1 MRIAKIRIVKTVLIF
16 CILTLLPLGA
26 WAKVDLP
33 RGLNTR
39 ERQRVLEILGPGS
52 GLRVLGDPYPLGGY
66 SGVEIGVSYETIS
79 TTDFSGLGSKPPL
92 QGETSYLQLGF
103 AKGLYY
109 NFDLFVN
116 VAPMG
121 QSEEVS
127 SFGGGLRWG
136 FFEAEYMP
144 ISLSLQVGANSTS
157 FQDQINV
164 TTQSVDLIAGFAVE
178 DITMYVGAGTI
189 KAAGSFLGN
198 KNTPSQGMTDTG
210 ETIEESLSTSRFLAG
225 LVLKFSKSFLSLEV
239 ARSFDP
245 TYGAKVGFRF

>member
-1 MRIAKIRIVKTVLIF
+1 MKTVLIF
-16 CILTLLPLGA
+16 CILLLFSPGGF
-26 WAKVDLP
+26 AKVDLP
-33 RGLNTR
+33 RGLNAQ
-39 ERQRVLEILGPGS
+39 ERGRVLEILGPSS

-79 TTDFSGLGSKPPL
+79 TTDFSGLGSKPTL

-127 SFGGGLRWG
+127 SFGGGFRWG

-157 FQDQINV
+157 FQDQVNV
-164 TTQSVDLIAGFAVE
+164 TTQSIDLIAGFAVE

-198 KNTPSQGMTDTG
+198 KANPSRGMTDTG

-225 LVLKFSKSFLSLEV
+225 LVIKYSKAFFSLEV
-239 ARSFDP
+239 ARSYDP
-245 TYGAKVGFRF
+245 TYGAKIGVRF